1 MATLTKQIR
10 ADIQESVL
18 SAAFKSRFD
27 NIEKELTVLLR
38 AKIEAEHP
46 IFLNMLADPS
56 MAKYV
61 AQSSQDA
68 LSFAIGDSRDFFMVP
83 MSYANVRDYTPCHS
97 RYYGIDTQRTVRGEF
112 VAVPTT
118 GFSSQL
124 TAPELYRQYRRV
136 WQDIEEAAT
145 ILRTTLAAFKTVEK
159 LKAEFPELAKYA
171 PAVVVKA
178 NLPLVIPADVRKAL
192 KDVGVPAAA
201 QS

>member
-38 AKIEAEHP
+38 AKLEAEHP
-46 IFLNMLADPS
+46 IFMNMLADPS
-56 MAKYV
+56 MAEYV
-61 AQSSQDA
+61 ARSSQDSH
-68 LSFAIGDSRDFFMVP
+68 SFDTGDSRELFMVP
-83 MSYANVRDYTPCHS
+83 TSYANVRDYTPCHS
-97 RYYGIDTQRTVRGEF
+97 RYHCIDTQRTVRGEF
-112 VAVPTT
+112 VAVPAS
-118 GFSSQL
+118 GFLCNIDAQ
-124 TAPELYRQYRRV
+124 ALYKQYRRV
-136 WQDIEEAAT
+136 WQDLEEAAT